1 MNATRCCCCC
11 CYSYYGSY
19 TFCCGC
25 TRMLR
30 LLDAPMWLSHLFMS
44 EFGQSTDSLRRIM
57 HASMEELVILFFL
70 FYLVYL
76 LRQLVCDAIGTNTTT
91 QSSILWYFFLFLW
104 VVHIW
109 LQHMPIAQ
117 MYASHQ
123 SLFMQICTENRQ
135 FYWNNT
141 KSTDYIHSI
150 VIQTNKPISLEF
162 LYFPLIFR

>member
-1 MNATRCCCCC
+1 MNATRCCC

-25 TRMLR
+25 TRM
-30 LLDAPMWLSHLFMS
+30 DAPMWLSHLFMS

-57 HASMEELVILFFL
+57 DTSMEELVILFFL
-70 FYLVYL
+70 FYLFYL
-76 LRQLVCDAIGTNTTT
+76 VRQLVCDAIGTNTTT
-91 QSSILWYFFLFLW
+91 QSSILWSFSFLW

-123 SLFMQICTENRQ
+123 SLFMQICTENPSILLKQ
-135 FYWNNT
+135 HKINWFYSFNCNT
-141 KSTDYIHSI
+141 ND
-150 VIQTNKPISLEF
+150 
-162 LYFPLIFR
+162 